1 MIIVKILGKI
11 VGYSMMTVGFLVTAI
26 VGYVV
31 IGIKNENLDIK
42 IGDFK

>member
-1 MIIVKILGKI
+1 MKLIKILGKI
-11 VGYSMMTVGFLVTAI
+11 VGICMMTVGFLVTAI

>member
-1 MIIVKILGKI
+1 MKLIKILGKI
-11 VGYSMMTVGFLVTAI
+11 VGISMMTVGFLVTAI

-31 IGIKNENLDIK
+31 ISIKNENLDIK